1 VSRVKEIDLAEVFAA
16 LADPARLRLL
26 RFLLDDERCV
36 TQCTEDLELSQG
48 AVSKHIAR
56 LDAAGVLVR
65 RRVGRR
71 TYQRVAAPNRLTAL
85 LAEAEALAGRID
97 GARTGPVSS

>member
-1 VSRVKEIDLAEVFAA
+1 MKELDLAGVFAV

-36 TQCTEDLELSQG
+36 TQCTEHLELSQG

-65 RRVGRR
+65 RRAGRR
-71 TYQRVAAPNRLTAL
+71 TYQRVAEPDRLTAL
-85 LAEAEALAGRID
+85 LADAEALAGRDD
-97 GARTGPVSS
+97 GARTADR